1 MSEPD
6 EEPRLAA
13 VALRYRPEEDG
24 APKVV
29 AGGRG
34 VIARQIIRIAEECG
48 IPIHE
53 DPSLVEV
60 LSKLDLGAEIPTE
73 LYRVVAEILAFVYR
87 MDRGWRKVHAME

>member
-1 MSEPD
+1 MPESD
-6 EEPRLAA
+6 EEQRLAA

-34 VIARQIIRIAEECG
+34 AIAEQIIRIAEECG

-60 LSKLDLGAEIPTE
+60 LSKLDLGAEIPSE
-73 LYRVVAEILAFVYR
+73 LYRVVAEVLAFVYR
-87 MDRGWRKVHAME
+87 MDRGWRRAHNME